1 CALTCCSTRPSVI
14 FFFQAEDGIRDFHVT
29 GVQTVLFR
37 SRRRFYGGPAG
48 LAEGV
53 RHTAQAAAGA
63 HGDPTGQ
70 STDLAGGRG
79 RFHGGGGGAPPVW
92 AVRRLMQC
100 CWRRRTR

>member
-1 CALTCCSTRPSVI
+1 GGEGVP
-14 FFFQAEDGIRDFHVT
+14 T
-29 GVQTVLFR
+29 GVSVGRGECRGETEAGLARQWRGADVQY
-37 SRRRFYGGPAG
+37 SRRFYGGPAG

-79 RFHGGGGGAPPVW
+79 RFHDGGGGAPPVW